1 MLDNDILKNLFQNKQ
16 YNKCIDLLKNKI
28 VAFVINQ
35 IQQKDSSIEFTTIP
49 DLITVSDFYINDT
62 SIASALLYAL
72 MQDDELKQIEL
83 LLAICE
89 SHNIK

>member
-49 DLITVSDFYINDT
+49 DLITVSDFYINDS
-62 SIASALLYAL
+62 SIANALLYAL

-89 SHNIK
+89 SNNVK